1 MKHLTFSII
10 AFLFLAVS
18 VNAQKTFYTKSGYI
32 GFFSSTPLENIDARN
47 NQVVSFLK
55 TADGSLNFGLLVKS
69 FKFKNALME
78 EHFNENY
85 AQSDKYP
92 KAKFKGK
99 ILNLEDI
106 NFGKDGTYTAKVEGK
121 LTFHGVTNNI
131 SLDDVKLTVKGDKLK
146 GEASFKAKP
155 EDYNIEIP
163 SIVRGKIAK
172 EITVKVEIDYSLYKK

>member
-1 MKHLTFSII
+1 MKQITLSIV
-10 AFLFLAVS
+10 AFLVFTLS
-18 VNAQKTFYTKSGYI
+18 LSAQKTFYTKSGYI

-85 AQSDKYP
+85 AESDKYP

-99 ILNLEDI
+99 ILNLNDI
-106 NFGKDGTYTAKVEGK
+106 DFDKNGTYIANIEGK
-121 LTFHGVTNNI
+121 LTFHGVTNKIKLNN
-131 SLDDVKLTVKGDKLK
+131 VKLIVSGDKLK
-146 GEASFKAKP
+146 GKVSFKVKP
-155 EDYNIEIP
+155 EDYKIEIP
-163 SIVRGKIAK
+163 AVVKGKIAK
-172 EITVKVEIDYSLYKK
+172 EITIKVEIDYSIYKK

>member
-1 MKHLTFSII
+1 
-10 AFLFLAVS
+10 
-18 VNAQKTFYTKSGYI
+18 
-32 GFFSSTPLENIDARN
+32 
-47 NQVVSFLK
+47 
-55 TADGSLNFGLLVKS
+55 
-69 FKFKNALME
+69 LME

-85 AQSDKYP
+85 AQSYKYP

-99 ILNLEDI
+99 IVNLEDI

-146 GEASFKAKP
+146 GEASLKAKP

>member
-1 MKHLTFSII
+1 MKQITLSIVV
-10 AFLFLAVS
+10 FLICTLS
-18 VNAQKTFYTKSGYI
+18 LNAQKTFYTKSGYI

-47 NQVVSFLK
+47 HQVVSFLK

-85 AQSDKYP
+85 AESDKYP

-99 ILNLEDI
+99 IVNLSDI
-106 NFGKDGTYTAKVEGK
+106 DFNNNGTYIAKVEGN
-121 LTFHGVTNNI
+121 LTFHGVTNSIKIDN
-131 SLDDVKLTVKGDKLK
+131 VNLTVNDNKLSGK
-146 GEASFKAKP
+146 ASFKVKP

-163 SIVRGKIAK
+163 SVIRDKIAK
-172 EITVKVEIDYSLYKK
+172 EITINVEIDYSIYKK